1 MEILYRFFSGAAAG
15 MAALFAPVVPL
26 AACTVGFIAVDF
38 VSGVAADR
46 KMALREG
53 RRWYFESRR
62 AWRTVRK
69 AGFAVLCIALAWLLE
84 HWVLAPSDLHPA
96 RLFAGFI
103 CGVELWSFLE
113 NAAVVSRAPLFRRL
127 GVYVDNKLKRYE
139 DKQRNSES

>member
-1 MEILYRFFSGAAAG
+1 

-46 KMALREG
+46 KMTLKEG
-53 RRWYFESRR
+53 RVWYFESRR

-69 AGFAVLCIALAWLLE
+69 AGFAVLCIVLAWLLE

-113 NAAVVSRAPLFRRL
+113 NAAQLSEALLFLHLRRYACRHI
-127 GVYVDNKLKRYE
+127 GKEAERE
-139 DKQRNSES
+139 

>member
-1 MEILYRFFSGAAAG
+1 

-26 AACTVGFIAVDF
+26 AVCTVGFIAVDF

-46 KMALREG
+46 KMTLREG

-69 AGFAVLCIALAWLLE
+69 AGFAVLCIVLAWLLE

-96 RLFAGFI
+96 RMFAGFI

-113 NAAVVSRAPLFRRL
+113 NAAQLSEAPLFLQLRRYACRHI
-127 GVYVDNKLKRYE
+127 GKEAERE
-139 DKQRNSES
+139 

>member
-46 KMALREG
+46 KMTLREG

-62 AWRTVRK
+62 AWRTVWK

-113 NAAVVSRAPLFRRL
+113 NAAQLSEAPLFLQLRRYACRHI
-127 GVYVDNKLKRYE
+127 GKEAERE
-139 DKQRNSES
+139 